1 MMLKITVADYAGFC
15 FGVKRAVE
23 LAEEALRKG
32 PVASLGSLI
41 HNQDEIER
49 LKRLGLIELKGVTD
63 GEIQQDKPDFV
74 LIRTHGVGPETYALL
89 QENGYEIIDA
99 TCPHVRKAQTV
110 AKEAQAEGYQV
121 IIFGDKNHPEVQGIQ
136 SWTGGQALIVSSVE
150 ELKKSKEQKT
160 LRNKVAV
167 LAQTTEKEER
177 FAEIV
182 HYLQENVADLQVLST
197 ICSATRL
204 RQEAVAKLAQVV
216 DLMIVIGGQ
225 NSSNSKKLAEASKN
239 QGIPT
244 YFIERAAEIER
255 SWFHDNTHIGVTA
268 GASTPDWIIKEV
280 IEQMEEMNKINEEQY
295 EIKNY
300 HPGDMV
306 EGTVVQINNDE
317 VLVDI
322 GAKSEGIIPVAEL
335 GVKVNPKEYLQLG
348 QTLLVEVLKE
358 DREGNIILSHKNA
371 FFEEAF
377 NKIAKAKETGAT
389 LEATVTD
396 VVKGGLLVDLGIK
409 GFVPAS
415 QVDRSFVEDLQ
426 VYLQKKLRLRV
437 IELDREK
444 KKVVLSQRV
453 ILEEEYEQKRK
464 ALWEEI
470 QEGETR
476 TGVVKKIMNF
486 GAFVDIG
493 GVDGLLH
500 ISELGWNKVNHPSE
514 VLREGDEVEVYV
526 LKIDREIQ
534 KVSLSLKKLLADPW
548 QELIQKYQEGSI
560 VGGKVVRILPFGAF
574 IQIEPGLEGLVHI
587 SQISEKRI
595 NKVEEVLKVGQ
606 EIEAKIVQIDSE
618 EKKIKLSMKDIVKDE
633 EKQEYTTFMN
643 QQPEEENATIGDLLK
658 AKTEFT
664 KENPQKESLPKDS
677 SLKEDSNTGE
687 IVDKPVETKKEST
700 PDVADAEL
708 GKKET
713 TKEKAQGKAKK
724 VD

>member
-1 MMLKITVADYAGFC
+1 MLKITVADYAGFC

-23 LAEEALRKG
+23 LAEEALRTG
-32 PVASLGSLI
+32 FVASLGSLI
-41 HNQDEIER
+41 HNQDEVER
-49 LKRLGLIELKGVTD
+49 LNRLGLKELKGVTD
-63 GEIQQDKPDFV
+63 GEKNQDKPYSV
-74 LIRTHGVGPETYALL
+74 LIRTHGVGPEIYVLL
-89 QENGYEIIDA
+89 QKSGYEIIDA

-121 IIFGDKNHPEVQGIQ
+121 IIFGDINHPEVQGIQ
-136 SWTGGQALIVSSVE
+136 GWTGGQALIVSSME
-150 ELKKSKEQKT
+150 ELKEYKDKKI

-182 HYLQENVADLQVLST
+182 HYLQENVADLQVLAT
-197 ICSATRL
+197 ICSATRM
-204 RQEAVAKLAQVV
+204 RQEAVAKLAEEV

-225 NSSNSKKLAEASKN
+225 NSSNSKKLAEACKN
-239 QGIPT
+239 KGIPT
-244 YFIERAAEIER
+244 YFIERAAELER
-255 SWFHDNTHIGVTA
+255 SWLQENSHVGVTA

-300 HPGDMV
+300 QPGDMV

-322 GAKSEGIIPVAEL
+322 GGKSEGIIPVAEL

-415 QVDRSFVEDLQ
+415 QVERSFVEDLQ

-464 ALWEEI
+464 ALWEEL

-493 GVDGLLH
+493 GIDGLLH

-548 QELIQKYQEGSI
+548 QESIQKYQEGLI
-560 VGGKVVRILPFGAF
+560 VRGKVVRILPFGAF
-574 IQIEPGLEGLVHI
+574 VQIEPGLEGLVHI

-595 NKVEEVLKVGQ
+595 KKVEEVLKVGQ
-606 EIEAKIVQIDSE
+606 EIEAKIVQINPE

-643 QQPEEENATIGDLLK
+643 QQTEEENTTIGDLLK
-658 AKTEFT
+658 AKTE
-664 KENPQKESLPKDS
+664 PKNERSQVDS
-677 SLKEDSNTGE
+677 ANTGKTD
-687 IVDKPVETKKEST
+687 DKPVETEKEST

-708 GKKET
+708 GKKEA